1 MAYRSQMKIRKIKIN
16 AEVVSNLEFLFC
28 TVKYRKLSLNLC
40 SVCVFY
46 VWLFGWGAL
55 NFSNVYL
62 VIHFDA
68 PHIPSNNDFVY
79 MFVCV
84 LPHTLLFNDY
94 GLVSTQ
100 EFSQCL
106 HSRINVF
113 KCIER
118 QMSISQHTQNLNIY
132 SNEKE
137 RVQMHSKHTKCTLTL
152 EILMHI
158 SN

>member
-1 MAYRSQMKIRKIKIN
+1 MNNLFILNDFPKLYFFTTCESQSRGVPLTNENSKNQNQCWGCEQFRISILYSEISKAVIK
-16 AEVVSNLEFLFC
+16 FMF
-28 TVKYRKLSLNLC
+28 R
-40 SVCVFY
+40 VCVFY

-94 GLVSTQ
+94 GQVSTQ

-132 SNEKE
+132 
-137 RVQMHSKHTKCTLTL
+137 
-152 EILMHI
+152 
-158 SN
+158 